1 VEETE
6 DFSLLRYE
14 EIQGNLA
21 RLKKQL
27 ILAEETL
34 QKWIGEENHWQVK
47 LQMCKD
53 LKQKPSIEKGI
64 AQIQFQQ
71 IAPVKAE
78 IAQIHKLISGYE
90 AALKT
95 LEEKGGV
102 EQREK
107 LKNEMDIVVRETHQ
121 LVDSWNATVKEMDTI
136 FRNFLAIKDTE
147 KRFKLSLDGELA
159 FLTCMTKEFRQ
170 TLELPFFHIT
180 TQGLT
185 LKKPDKEKLLSDF
198 TTLINEVERW
208 TAKWNEKISELAQI
222 LVNLRELDQQ
232 HFKLNLAI
240 SNNGRSMFIGDFKKL
255 RKNLADYFILPRD
268 PERTEAPVHGLLF
281 PKEFL
286 KI

>member
-1 VEETE
+1 MEETE

-27 ILAEETL
+27 KIAESTL
-34 QKWIGEENHWQVK
+34 QKWIAEENHWQVK
-47 LQMCKD
+47 FQMCRD
-53 LKQKPSIEKGI
+53 LKQKPNIEKGI

-90 AALKT
+90 FALKT
-95 LEEKGGV
+95 LDKKGGV
-102 EQREK
+102 PQREK
-107 LKNEMDIVVRETHQ
+107 LKNEMDVIIRETHQ
-121 LVDSWNATVKEMDTI
+121 LVENWNTVVKEMQQI
-136 FRNFLAIKDTE
+136 FLAFQAIKE
-147 KRFKLSLDGELA
+147 AERAFKLSFEGELA

-180 TQGLT
+180 AQGLT

-222 LVNLRELDQQ
+222 LVNLRDLDQQ
-232 HFKLNLAI
+232 HFNLNLAI
-240 SNNGRSMFIGDFKKL
+240 SNNGQSMFIADFKKL
-255 RKNLADYFILPRD
+255 RKNLADHFVLPRD